1 MDQAALVR
9 IEFERI
15 EKGAELVLKLRKSGL
30 AVESAYWLFTSESGR
45 WMLHMIIPD
54 LEHRGIRKTYR
65 VILDTIGALPED
77 FFSIDSHEVT
87 VEDCTA
93 PLARAIESL
102 QQKHGGEISKTGYGV
117 RIGDQYLEG
126 VYIYRKDM
134 RL

>member
-15 EKGAELVLKLRKSGL
+15 EKGAELVLKLREGGL
-30 AVESAYWLFTSESGR
+30 GVESAYWLFTSESGR
-45 WMLHMIIPD
+45 RMLHMIIPD

-65 VILDTIGALPED
+65 VILDTIGTLPED

-87 VEDCTA
+87 VEDRTA
-93 PLARAIESL
+93 PLAKAIDSL
-102 QQKHGGEISKTGYGV
+102 RERHGEEFSKTGYGV
-117 RIGDQYLEG
+117 RIDDQYLEG